1 MSPYI
6 HIHLP
11 SSSSPQ
17 KLKGLSTSGFS
28 NCHFDLSFSSLRSSL
43 RYDAPKPIRTGHFF
57 TQPNATVSQQQLTYL
72 CTTQSIS
79 SNSIQPNAT
88 QCSSRNFNNATRF
101 ACRSILFSVSTT
113 CTRER
118 PQTSLFLKATQV
130 YHLRGILR
138 NNITSNLY
146 FILEARVF
154 AAFGRWT
161 LVHDGPE

>member
-1 MSPYI
+1 MGFPIATSIYLLAPSGALYATMRQNPSALDTFSLSPTQQC
-6 HIHLP
+6 HNSNSH
-11 SSSSPQ
+11 
-17 KLKGLSTSGFS
+17 TSV
-28 NCHFDLSFSSLRSSL
+28 
-43 RYDAPKPIRTGHFF
+43 
-57 TQPNATVSQQQLTYL
+57 QL
-72 CTTQSIS
+72 CTIQSIS

-118 PQTSLFLKATQV
+118 SQTSLILKATQV

-146 FILEARVF
+146 FILAARVF

>member
-1 MSPYI
+1 MDMLVFMEGCWV
-6 HIHLP
+6 HIYT
-11 SSSSPQ
+11 
-17 KLKGLSTSGFS
+17 STFPTHHHHRNWKVYQQVGFS
-28 NCHFDLSFSSLRSSL
+28 IATSIYFLAPSGALYATMRQNRSALDTFSLS
-43 RYDAPKPIRTGHFF
+43 PT
-57 TQPNATVSQQQLTYL
+57 QQQLTCL

-146 FILEARVF
+146 FIWEARLS
-154 AAFGRWT
+154 AAG
-161 LVHDGPE
+161 H